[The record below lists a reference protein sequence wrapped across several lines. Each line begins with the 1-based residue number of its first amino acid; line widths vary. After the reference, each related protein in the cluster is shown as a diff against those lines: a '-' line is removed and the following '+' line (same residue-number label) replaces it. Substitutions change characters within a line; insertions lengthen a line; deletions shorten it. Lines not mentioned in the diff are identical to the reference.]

1 MQEVSQK
8 FNDLWSTPGKLTD
21 VKFTINDVEYLNDAI
36 YPSALS
42 RRMFANDEPAV
53 GSVVQSTFSSSVV
66 LKSDI
71 PKHATVKVY
80 NRVVHP
86 DNGEASEWIRR
97 GEFYINSRRGYTA
110 GSVLEFAA
118 KDAIGKTNKS
128 YKDYTGF
135 TSWPQNENAVVAEIA
150 QIIGVTVDVRTVLAG
165 YSVPYPNDYTM
176 REILGYIAAANGG
189 NWTITDVSTLRLVKL
204 TGNADDLNI
213 GNRAASFVSLGD
225 TGAYTGVT
233 IWWDDDNAFSAGNDS
248 GTVLECDCPWATQT
262 MADNLLLQV
271 SGLSL
276 RAYTASLT
284 DVSPAAELGDVVI
297 IDGVR
302 CVLNDYDVSL
312 DGTHQPNIL
321 SPALSEADEDYEP
334 ELQRQMRRAV
344 KLGQSYY
351 GTKIT
356 REDGLVIEKTDGQ
369 NTEASVTLNADE
381 LAFKDGNGN
390 DVLYYDR
397 EKGTFV
403 FDGSL
408 GADAVFT
415 DSLYAEQGN
424 VADLTVN
431 RLDTGD
437 YIKRYFTRDISDL
450 NHIQILS
457 DSSNLPHIYLVA
469 SSVKKSYEAGDG
481 WERLT
486 NTSGEA
492 LYWTDE
498 LMTTVT
504 LESTEYPAY
513 IAVTTLTNP
522 YGEPVYWSQD
532 ISEATI
538 TDGYPY
544 IDGTR
549 VYTTATNTG
558 YPVTIWDYASQNK
571 ADLTFVFNS
580 DSGYYEPRF
589 VLGAGDQLGTS
600 KGYIYK
606 GANGLDIRYDRSN
619 QRGELSIHLNDSGE
633 ITKSLTDSGNTIQGA
648 VQGTLVFEN
657 VSVTASSWTLEATP
671 TFASYPYAA
680 VLTCTGATSAMGGEV
695 IFSPDDVE
703 SGKLASAAKS
713 DTDTVTIYATEPMT
727 ITVLR
732 IELRF

>member
-297 IDGVR
+297 IEGVR

-312 DGTHQPNIL
+312 DGTHQPSIS

-356 REDGLVIEKTDGQ
+356 RENGLVIEKTDGTD
-369 NTEASVTLNADE
+369 TEASVTLNADE
-381 LAFKDGNGN
+381 LAFRSNENGVMR
-390 DVLYYDR
+390 DKLYFDPVTGQY
-397 EKGTFV
+397 V
-403 FDGSL
+403 FDGKITVRDGSIEFIG
-408 GADAVFT
+408 GASFTQVRYSTDPQATVPGGWSDAWDPEWDDGSTRVFAIYSYNGGT
-415 DSLYAEQGN
+415 D
-424 VADLTVN
+424 
-431 RLDTGD
+431 
-437 YIKRYFTRDISDL
+437 
-450 NHIQILS
+450 
-457 DSSNLPHIYLVA
+457 
-469 SSVKKSYEAGDG
+469 
-481 WERLT
+481 
-486 NTSGEA
+486 
-492 LYWTDE
+492 WTD
-498 LMTTVT
+498 
-504 LESTEYPAY
+504 
-513 IAVTTLTNP
+513 
-522 YGEPVYWSQD
+522 PVM
-532 ISEATI
+532 
-538 TDGYPY
+538 
-544 IDGTR
+544 
-549 VYTTATNTG
+549 
-558 YPVTIWDYASQNK
+558 
-571 ADLTFVFNS
+571 
-580 DSGYYEPRF
+580 
-589 VLGAGDQLGTS
+589 
-600 KGYIYK
+600 
-606 GANGLDIRYDRSN
+606 
-619 QRGELSIHLNDSGE
+619 
-633 ITKSLTDSGNTIQGA
+633 IQGA
-648 VQGTLVFEN
+648 DGDAGESPITVSLFSTAGTVISQGVTSTRIYAVVMQGGVDITLNISYLRFSWHKYFKDGTEDLNWHPTYTYEGRRDSIN
-657 VSVTASSWTLEATP
+657 VSESDIASTA
-671 TFASYPYAA
+671 TF
-680 VLTCTGATSAMGGEV
+680 TCLIEE
-695 IFSPDDVE
+695 E
-703 SGKLASAAKS
+703 S
-713 DTDTVTIYATEPMT
+713 
-727 ITVLR
+727 
-732 IELRF
+732 